1 MKAQIAFEQER
12 LNQKPDQLTSH
23 APRRRVSPLSVA
35 VLVDTIAAQYGGPAY
50 SVRRLWQSALDLGVQ
65 ITVQS
70 TDSFRVPE
78 TAADQA
84 QWQPLDCRRWPAIG
98 IKGLGHMRN
107 MSADIESCLTNG
119 SSVISQHGLWLQ
131 YGRVAKNLGKTKS
144 VPVIIHTH
152 GMLEP
157 WALAR
162 SRWKKWI
169 AGRLWEY
176 ENLRRAHCLRVTSA
190 EELKSVRN
198 FGLKNPVALI
208 PNGIDV
214 SDFENLPARKEAEGL
229 LPALKDK
236 RVLLFLSR
244 LHPKKGLPL
253 LLQAWRKL
261 GNERRDWLLA
271 IAGPDQPGYLDELKR
286 MADEMDL
293 KDSVRFTGTLFGP
306 EKLAAYALADL
317 FVLPSYSE
325 NFGVAVAEALSA
337 GVPVIA
343 TKGTPWRGLK
353 EHRCGWWID
362 NDGETLAET
371 LREALS
377 SAERDLAAMG
387 ARGRQWMRYDFAWE
401 RLAAEMVA
409 VCDWTLGR
417 SAPPACVVFD

>member
-1 MKAQIAFEQER
+1 MKTQIAFAQDLR
-12 LNQKPDQLTSH
+12 DQLTSR
-23 APRRRVSPLSVA
+23 APQRREGPLSVA
-35 VLVDTIAAQYGGPAY
+35 VLVDTIAAHYGGPAY
-50 SVRRLWQSALDLGVQ
+50 SVRRLWQSALDLEVQ

-70 TDSFRVPE
+70 TDGFRVRE
-78 TAADQA
+78 TAADHA
-84 QWQPLDCRRWPAIG
+84 RWQPLDCHSWPPIG
-98 IKGLGHMRN
+98 IKGLGYARN
-107 MSADIESCLTNG
+107 MSASVESYLRDG
-119 SSVISQHGLWLQ
+119 ASVISQHGLWLQ
-131 YGRVAKNLGKTKS
+131 YGRVARNLGKTRS

-169 AGRLWEY
+169 AGRLWEH
-176 ENLRRAHCLRVTSA
+176 ENLRRAHCLRVTS
-190 EELKSVRN
+190 EDELKSVRN

-214 SDFENLPARKEAEGL
+214 SDFENLPARKEAEGF
-229 LPALKDK
+229 LPELKDK

-244 LHPKKGLPL
+244 VHPKKGLPQ
-253 LLQAWRKL
+253 LLQAWRKI

-271 IAGPDQPGYLDELKR
+271 IAGPDQLGHLDDLKR
-286 MADEMDL
+286 LVGEMDL
-293 KDSVRFTGTLFGP
+293 KDSVRFTGALFGP

-325 NFGVAVAEALSA
+325 NFGVAIAEALSA

-353 EHRCGWWID
+353 KHRCGWWIE
-362 NDGETLAET
+362 NDVETFAET

-377 SAERDLAAMG
+377 SPERDLVAMG
-387 ARGRQWMRYDFAWE
+387 ARGKQWMTNDFTWE
-401 RLAAEMVA
+401 RLATDMIA

-417 SAPPACVVFD
+417 SAPPSCIAFD